1 MKTYEFEPLIDAE
14 QAAKLLGIHPKTLQ
28 KMAREGRV
36 PRIRV
41 GKFWRFRRSELD
53 SWLRA
58 EVDSTRYAYRPTEE
72 V

>member
-1 MKTYEFEPLIDAE
+1 MNTYEFEPLIDAG

-53 SWLRA
+53 SWLRT
-58 EVDSTRYAYRPTEE
+58 EVDSTRYAYRHTEE